1 MSHFVVG
8 DDATGIGI
16 SKAALDHQA
25 ECQFPNEFLSGTFV
39 GLLQQ
44 QMDEVFLWR
53 GHGLNLAPTGSHLQS
68 RQAGTPTLKL
78 ARLSHTK

>member
-25 ECQFPNEFLSGTFV
+25 ECQFPNEFLSGTV
-39 GLLQQ
+39 VWLLQQ
-44 QMDEVFLWR
+44 QMDEVFLRR
-53 GHGLNLAPTGSHLQS
+53 GHGLNLAPTDGNLQR
-68 RQAGTPTLKL
+68 RQAGMRTLKL
-78 ARLSHTK
+78 ARLSNNK